1 MRVSSA
7 QEAINGRSNDTIIS
21 PLRLNQVLKRTVMT
35 EVSAITATLTSSQD
49 LTTKDE
55 TKVILTNF
63 TSSGDGLRLAG
74 GDIVIG
80 KDITKVLVSAECYF
94 SGDLVDGDRINI
106 NIYKNFGK
114 DDQIQLTTSQDVV
127 TSTLGSVTSSGIVVD
142 VKKDDTITLVAR
154 NRTSGKGNIYP
165 TGTNLTVKEIVKSV
179 AGKPTGGT
187 SDQPT
192 TTANYNELTNKPSIN
207 GVTLIGNKS
216 LDNLGI
222 QPKGDYLISVPSEY
236 VTETE
241 LNEKGYITSSAL
253 GDYVTTNTEQDVTGA
268 KTFKNVMKIQNGQ
281 GTGSL
286 WIGGDVNANT
296 LTNNK
301 RRLARIVVPSFSD
314 ITKGATLLGFDSSG
328 DSDLHITNK
337 GSDVVSFGGMK
348 KITNATSPMALAFC
362 VAKTRGGMAASEKV
376 YPIEMDASE
385 ARFNVPPN
393 YNGVKLVT
401 TDDAPT
407 QSLTNT
413 EIETLINSIV

>member
-94 SGDLVDGDRINI
+94 SGDLEDGDRINI

-179 AGKPTGGT
+179 AGKPTGDA
-187 SDQPT
+187 SDQTT

-207 GVTLIGNKS
+207 GVTLIGNKTS
-216 LDNLGI
+216 EQLG
-222 QPKGDYLISVPSEY
+222 
-236 VTETE
+236 
-241 LNEKGYITSSAL
+241 
-253 GDYVTTNTEQDVTGA
+253 
-268 KTFKNVMKIQNGQ
+268 
-281 GTGSL
+281 
-286 WIGGDVNANT
+286 
-296 LTNNK
+296 LTNVEETDPIYSASASATI
-301 RRLARIVVPSFSD
+301 LHTD
-314 ITKGATLLGFDSSG
+314 INTWNS
-328 DSDLHITNK
+328 
-337 GSDVVSFGGMK
+337 
-348 KITNATSPMALAFC
+348 
-362 VAKTRGGMAASEKV
+362 
-376 YPIEMDASE
+376 
-385 ARFNVPPN
+385 
-393 YNGVKLVT
+393 
-401 TDDAPT
+401 APT
-407 QSLTNT
+407 EALTNT
-413 EIETLINSIV
+413 EIETLINSVI